1 MDMIKQELDRIKD
14 RISDPSFLANKGL
27 SNEVG
32 IHVFCYDSKD
42 EMAVQDYI
50 RRLKAETNTPYRII
64 ECDLYEIFLSLLEDK
79 RILRSVPGLEDK
91 RGKEYL
97 LSQLQK
103 IATPEALLAKIDY
116 SPHVKGQDV
125 LFMTGIGKIHP
136 FMRSHKMLDSM
147 QYLFEDIPIVMFY
160 PGSFNG
166 QTLILPL
173 HAVFCKTVFFAESLF
188 VSSVYKWKK
197 GREQIGESGLPTFV
211 RLMQGHCNGFRY
223 IGLSIQSSVES
234 NHGFLRHAELVAAT
248 SPLVLLPAWEWF
260 LLAEVF
266 ADNPVEPAKGYL
278 HRSCYLKWHPTSD

>member
-1 MDMIKQELDRIKD
+1 MFFAMTPKT
-14 RISDPSFLANKGL
+14 
-27 SNEVG
+27 
-32 IHVFCYDSKD
+32 

-160 PGSFNG
+160 PGQFQRTERSFFLCMLYSAKLYFLQN
-166 QTLILPL
+166 PY
-173 HAVFCKTVFFAESLF
+173 LF
-188 VSSVYKWKK
+188 HLFIS
-197 GREQIGESGLPTFV
+197 GRKVGN
-211 RLMQGHCNGFRY
+211 R
-223 IGLSIQSSVES
+223 
-234 NHGFLRHAELVAAT
+234 
-248 SPLVLLPAWEWF
+248 
-260 LLAEVF
+260 
-266 ADNPVEPAKGYL
+266 
-278 HRSCYLKWHPTSD
+278 

>member
-42 EMAVQDYI
+42 EMAVQGYI

-91 RGKEYL
+91 RGQEYL

-103 IATPEALLAKIDY
+103 IATPEALLAKMDY

-147 QYLFEDIPIVMFY
+147 QHLFEDIPIVMFY

-166 QTLILPL
+166 QTLILFDEFL
-173 HAVFCKTVFFAESLF
+173 D
-188 VSSVYKWKK
+188 
-197 GREQIGESGLPTFV
+197 
-211 RLMQGHCNGFRY
+211 GHYYRAFN
-223 IGLSIQSSVES
+223 
-234 NHGFLRHAELVAAT
+234 
-248 SPLVLLPAWEWF
+248 LL
-260 LLAEVF
+260 
-266 ADNPVEPAKGYL
+266 
-278 HRSCYLKWHPTSD
+278 